1 MRCVLDCGAAAGEK
15 SRGDAVAAIGIECS
29 GATTVAPL
37 SSKRR
42 SSPRSNPANF
52 DFTVFDMVITLCPS
66 FIALQD
72 ALGTAGTLP

>member
-1 MRCVLDCGAAAGEK
+1 MSCVLDCGAAAGDEARENVV
-15 SRGDAVAAIGIECS
+15 SEAAVAAMRRG

-52 DFTVFDMVITLCPS
+52 DFTMFDMANYAIPV
-66 FIALQD
+66 F
-72 ALGTAGTLP
+72 